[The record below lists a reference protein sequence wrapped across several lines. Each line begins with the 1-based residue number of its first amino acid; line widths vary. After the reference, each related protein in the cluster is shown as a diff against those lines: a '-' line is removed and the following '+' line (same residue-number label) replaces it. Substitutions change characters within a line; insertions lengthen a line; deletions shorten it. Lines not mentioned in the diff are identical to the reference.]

1 MKLINKSIYQRIQQG
16 TLLALSPCLF
26 VGCALI
32 PRDKLPEPLVPEV
45 ASLEKNIAQ
54 ENFVIQKDWWQ
65 GFNDANLNTLMDKA
79 LKGSPSLTSA
89 DARMQ
94 AAQALYEAN
103 RGVLIPQIGIGAQV
117 TRQQFS
123 RNYIYVPSVMKPI
136 DNYGLVAANLQWSL
150 DLWGK
155 QKKLMQSAGL
165 KLDSAKASYEAARL
179 GLSATIAGVY
189 VDYDHASKGLE
200 LAKEE
205 AGIRQKLL
213 EIAELR
219 KKSGIVDENM
229 LNQRKIEADMS
240 SVRMGQAELA
250 VKQLQHQLAV
260 LAGEGPSW
268 GERLPRP
275 QLNLDVIG
283 KNFPQKIP
291 ADLLARRP
299 DLQALLKHVEAS
311 RLEVGAAKLEYLPN
325 IDLNANI
332 GFQAY
337 GLDRLFQ
344 APSQIF
350 GIGPVLSLPIF
361 DGGRIDANTLSKE
374 AGRNQAV
381 AEYHEGLLDALRQS
395 ADGIAAFKT
404 ARSDFDHLSRAQAS
418 MQSIYDANRARLQ
431 NGIVSYE
438 QLYASQAN
446 LIRQSE
452 SLAEARAKLASS
464 HIGLIQALGG
474 GYGQNIGQNS
484 GQKITGETVSLN
496 STAKS
501 TASPSK

>member
-1 MKLINKSIYQRIQQG
+1 MKSIKKPSFKNSV
-16 TLLALSPCLF
+16 LLMLSPMVM

-32 PRDKLPEPLVPEV
+32 PRDKIPEPVVPEI
-45 ASLEKNIAQ
+45 ATLEKNIAQ
-54 ENFVIQKDWWQ
+54 DSSIIQRDWWL
-65 GFNDANLNTLMDKA
+65 GFQDPHLNALMEKA
-79 LKGSPSLTSA
+79 LKSSPSLTSA

-103 RGVLIPQIGIGAQV
+103 RGVLIPQIGIGAQA
-117 TRQQFS
+117 TRQKFS
-123 RNYIYVPSVMKPI
+123 KNYIFAPSMMKPI
-136 DNYGLVAANLQWSL
+136 DSYGLVGANFQWSL

-165 KLDSAKASYEAARL
+165 KLDSAKAGYEAARL
-179 GLSATIAGVY
+179 GLTATIAGVY
-189 VDYDHASKGLE
+189 VDYDYAMKGLE
-200 LAKEE
+200 LANEE
-205 AGIRQKLL
+205 VVIRQKLF
-213 EIAELR
+213 EIAEVR
-219 KKSGIVDENM
+219 KNAGIVDESM
-229 LNQRKIEADMS
+229 LNQRRIEKDMA
-240 SVRMGQAELA
+240 SVRQGQADLI

-260 LAGEGPSW
+260 LAGEGPTW
-268 GERLPRP
+268 GEQLPRP
-275 QLNLDVIG
+275 QLQLDAIG
-283 KNFPQKIP
+283 KSFPQKIP

-311 RLEVGAAKLEYLPN
+311 RLEVSAAKLEYLPN

-344 APSQIF
+344 SSSQIF
-350 GIGPVLSLPIF
+350 GIGPVLNLPIF

-404 ARSDFDHLSRAQAS
+404 AKADYDHLTSAQKS
-418 MQSIYDANRARLQ
+418 MQSIYDANRSRLAS
-431 NGIVSYE
+431 GIVSQE
-438 QLYASQAN
+438 QLFASQGN
-446 LIRQSE
+446 LIKQTE
-452 SLAEARAKLASS
+452 ALAEARAKLASS

-474 GYGQNIGQNS
+474 GYGQTTKTAAIAS
-484 GQKITGETVSLN
+484 
-496 STAKS
+496 STK
-501 TASPSK
+501 

>member
-1 MKLINKSIYQRIQQG
+1 MKLINKLIYQPIQYG
-16 TLLALSPCLF
+16 TVMVLSSCFL

-32 PRDKLPEPLVPEV
+32 PRDKLPESSMPEV
-45 ASLEKNIAQ
+45 ATLEKNIAQ
-54 ENFVIQKDWWQ
+54 ENFVITKGWWQ
-65 GFNDANLNTLMDKA
+65 EFNDPNLNTLMDKA

-89 DARMQ
+89 DARIQ

-103 RGVLIPQIGIGAQV
+103 QGVLIPQIGIGAQV
-117 TRQQFS
+117 TRQKFS
-123 RNYIYVPSVMKPI
+123 KNYIYVPSVMKPI
-136 DNYGLVAANLQWSL
+136 DNYGLVGANLQWSL

-165 KLDSAKASYEAARL
+165 KLDSAKASYEAVRL

-189 VDYDHASKGLE
+189 VDYDHASKVLE
-200 LAKEE
+200 LVKEE
-205 AGIRQKLL
+205 TGIRQKLL
-213 EIAELR
+213 DIAELR
-219 KKSGIVDENM
+219 KKSGIVDESM
-229 LNQRKIEADMS
+229 LNQRKIEADTS
-240 SVRMGQAELA
+240 LVRLSQAELA

-260 LAGEGPSW
+260 LVGEGPSL
-268 GERLPRP
+268 GEQLARP
-275 QLNLDVIG
+275 QLNLEVIG

-374 AGRNQAV
+374 VSRNQAI
-381 AEYHEGLLDALRQS
+381 AQYHEGLLDALRQS

-404 ARSDFDHLSRAQAS
+404 ARADFDHLSRAQAS
-418 MQSIYDANRARLQ
+418 MQSIYDANLTRLQ
-431 NGIVSYE
+431 SGIVSYE
-438 QLYASQAN
+438 QLYVSRAY
-446 LIRQSE
+446 LIRQGE
-452 SLAEARAKLASS
+452 FLAEARAKLASS

-474 GYGQNIGQNS
+474 GYGQNVGQNV

-496 STAKS
+496 STAQS

>member
-1 MKLINKSIYQRIQQG
+1 MKSIKMPSFKHCA
-16 TLLALSPCLF
+16 LLAMSPMIL

-32 PRDKLPEPLVPEV
+32 PRDKIPEPAVPEI
-45 ASLEKNIAQ
+45 AALEKNIAQ
-54 ENFVIQKDWWQ
+54 DSFVIQRDWWL
-65 GFNDANLNTLMDKA
+65 GFQDPHLNTLMEKA

-103 RGVLIPQIGIGAQV
+103 RGVLIPQIGIGAQA
-117 TRQQFS
+117 TRQKFS
-123 RNYIYVPSVMKPI
+123 QNYIFVPGKMKPI
-136 DNYGLVAANLQWSL
+136 DNYGLVGANFQWSL

-165 KLDSAKASYEAARL
+165 KLDGAKASYEAARL
-179 GLSATIAGVY
+179 GLTSTIAGVY
-189 VDYDHASKGLE
+189 VDYDYAMKGLE
-200 LAKEE
+200 LANEE
-205 AGIRQKLL
+205 ANIRQKLF
-213 EIAELR
+213 EIAEVR
-219 KKSGIVDENM
+219 KNAGIVDENL
-229 LNQRKIEADMS
+229 LNQRRIEKEMA
-240 SVRMGQAELA
+240 SVRRGQADLM

-260 LAGEGPSW
+260 LAGEGPTW
-268 GERLPRP
+268 GEQLPRP
-275 QLNLDVIG
+275 QLQLDAIG

-311 RLEVGAAKLEYLPN
+311 RLEVSAAKLEYLPN

-332 GFQAY
+332 GFQSF

-344 APSQIF
+344 TSSQMF
-350 GIGPVLSLPIF
+350 GIGPVLNLPIF

-381 AEYHEGLLDALRQS
+381 AEYHESLLDALRQS

-404 ARSDFDHLSRAQAS
+404 ARSDYDHLSQAQKS
-418 MQSIYDANRARLQ
+418 MQSIYDANRSRLAG
-431 NGIVSYE
+431 GIVSQE

-446 LIRQSE
+446 LIKQTE
-452 SLAEARAKLASS
+452 ALAEARAKLASS
-464 HIGLIQALGG
+464 HIGLVQALGG
-474 GYGQNIGQNS
+474 GYGQ
-484 GQKITGETVSLN
+484 TT
-496 STAKS
+496 TAAAV
-501 TASPSK
+501 ASQTK